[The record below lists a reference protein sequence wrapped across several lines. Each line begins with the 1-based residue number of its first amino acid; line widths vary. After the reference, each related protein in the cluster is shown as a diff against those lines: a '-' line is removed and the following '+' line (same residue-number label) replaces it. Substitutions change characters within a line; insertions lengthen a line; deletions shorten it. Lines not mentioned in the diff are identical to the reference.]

1 MPFGKICICYLLI
14 IIEIPKNPRNA
25 QLSLKHTALFVNITP
40 ETTLFVNTETLDP
53 RNVQEGAQARPDHD
67 AL

>member
-14 IIEIPKNPRNA
+14 IIEITKNPRNA
-25 QLSLKHTALFVNITP
+25 ELSPKHTALFVNITP

-53 RNVQEGAQARPDHD
+53 
-67 AL
+67 